1 VSVARFQGRWSQPE
15 ARVEGG
21 LAERSL
27 RAWPPAQQASAGS
40 DQGAR
45 SKSDGQATRSEEGKA
60 LLIESD
66 EAYLAVMT
74 SCLRLAGCRSTV
86 AAAPELAFPM
96 LERHSFDVVVW
107 GVSGDQVDRRLVML
121 GELRLRSE
129 APLIMV
135 DGGFEAAQLDLEAG
149 ADKWVPKPFA
159 PGLLVGTVRA
169 ALRKSAS
176 SVLPVAARTEVRGM
190 MLDSGRRKLV
200 FSGSE
205 VSFTRQEWD
214 LLSILVSHPDRFL
227 GAREILRLGWSAG
240 DHAAEQLRTY
250 VHRLR
255 QKLEPMDLPCQLL
268 SQHGHGYCLRF
279 DGAGLDR
286 RAPLGAALGRLT

>member
-1 VSVARFQGRWSQPE
+1 MPERPGAASEGRES
-15 ARVEGG
+15 RDEGG
-21 LAERSL
+21 N
-27 RAWPPAQQASAGS
+27 
-40 DQGAR
+40 
-45 SKSDGQATRSEEGKA
+45 A
-60 LLIESD
+60 LLIERD
-66 EAYLAVMT
+66 DAYRAVMT
-74 SCLRLAGCRSTV
+74 SCLGLAGCRSTV
-86 AAAPELAFPM
+86 VATPESAFSM
-96 LERHSFDVVVW
+96 LDRQSFDVLVW
-107 GVSGDQVDRRLVML
+107 GVSGDDVAHRLEIL
-121 GELRLRSE
+121 GELGLRSE

-135 DGGFEAAQLDLEAG
+135 DGGFEAAQLDLEGG

-190 MLDSGRRKLV
+190 MLDGGRRKLA
-200 FSGSE
+200 FGGAE

-214 LLSILVSHPDRFL
+214 LLSILFSHPDRFL

-255 QKLEPMDLPCQLL
+255 QKLEPLNLPCRLL
-268 SQHGHGYCLRF
+268 SQHGQGYCLRF
-279 DGAGLDR
+279 DGPSHDEEATLR
-286 RAPLGAALGRLT
+286 TALGGLK